1 MGMKK
6 QNTSIIQNNE
16 TKKNFSIKLL
26 KKKLIPDLVTFMM
39 DYIIDIEL
47 VKYIPFYQLFDI
59 GYSLFKKY
67 LIKVKEEKELI
78 YLIYHKSKK
87 FTSNSFNI
95 WIHINI
101 LLINAMYI

>member
-1 MGMKK
+1 
-6 QNTSIIQNNE
+6 
-16 TKKNFSIKLL
+16 
-26 KKKLIPDLVTFMM
+26 M

-47 VKYIPFYQLFDI
+47 VKYIPFYQLFDVKLIILKI